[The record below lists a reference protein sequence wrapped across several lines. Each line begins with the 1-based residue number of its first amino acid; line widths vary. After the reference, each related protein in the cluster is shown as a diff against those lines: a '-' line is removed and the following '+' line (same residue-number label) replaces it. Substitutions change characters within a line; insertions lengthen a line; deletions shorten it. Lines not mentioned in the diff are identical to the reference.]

1 MAYIQFDESTLYI
14 IRTIIPD
21 DEQDIPLYY
30 ESPAEWHAS
39 PFMATIFRS
48 YDTAETHL
56 NAAYAVSGG
65 DGEITDIV
73 PMLGE
78 IRKFKEKLP
87 K

>member
-1 MAYIQFDESTLYI
+1 MAVIQFDESTLYI
-14 IRTIIPD
+14 IRTFIPD
-21 DEQDIPLYY
+21 DESDIPLYY
-30 ESPAEWHAS
+30 ESPMEWHAS

-56 NAAYAVSGG
+56 NAAYAATGG

-78 IRKFKEKLP
+78 IKRHKEKQA